1 MIVHSDKH
9 PPPNDHCSACTT
21 LHTCAEHMLYVY
33 IDTCARTHIN
43 RYTCMHVCRHI
54 YKHKHIYVDVC
65 VYVVKSVSRGRIIFC
80 FTDGQTEAKRNKV
93 IVFDQPSAK

>member
-1 MIVHSDKH
+1 
-9 PPPNDHCSACTT
+9 
-21 LHTCAEHMLYVY
+21 
-33 IDTCARTHIN
+33 
-43 RYTCMHVCRHI
+43 MHVYRHI
-54 YKHKHIYVDVC
+54 YKHKHIDVDVC